1 VNKFASE
8 LIKKPVLVKQAIQSG
23 EGALVGLVED
33 LIVNPDNGEL
43 AGFIVR
49 EGFGKN
55 SLKTL
60 GSKDVLGISSDFYL
74 IPNYETLGEL
84 DEIVRLKNIMDK
96 GTKITGNKVY
106 TFSGTYLGRVFDYT
120 IDLRSF
126 MISRIYV
133 GGKAL
138 GGFGKQHIIGYKQ
151 IISIEKDRIT
161 VDDAFTKIK
170 KPTLVNIERA
180 TTAN

>member
-1 VNKFASE
+1 MNKFASE

-33 LIVNPDNGEL
+33 LIINPENGEL

-49 EGFGKN
+49 EGFGKK

-60 GSKDVLGISSDFYL
+60 GAKDVLGISSDFYL
-74 IPNYETLGEL
+74 IPNYETLGEM

-96 GTKITGNKVY
+96 HIKITGNKVY
-106 TFSGTYLGRVFDYT
+106 TFSGAYLGRVFDYT
-120 IDLRSF
+120 VSLSQF

-133 GGKAL
+133 GGKAF
-138 GGFGKQHIIGYKQ
+138 GAFGKQHIISYPQ

-161 VDDAFTKIK
+161 VDDAFVKIK
-170 KPTLVNIERA
+170 KPTLVQADRVPSV
-180 TTAN
+180 

>member
-1 VNKFASE
+1 MNKFASE

-33 LIVNPDNGEL
+33 LIINPDNGEL

-60 GSKDVLGISSDFYL
+60 GSKDILGISSDFYL
-74 IPNYETLGEL
+74 IPNYETLGEI
-84 DEIVRLKNIMDK
+84 DEIVRLKAIMDK
-96 GTKITGNKVY
+96 HIKVTGNKVF

-120 IDLRSF
+120 IDLRHF
-126 MISRIYV
+126 MISRIYI
-133 GGKAL
+133 GGKTL
-138 GGFGKQHIIGYKQ
+138 GAFGKQHIIGYKQ
-151 IISIEKDRIT
+151 IISIEKDKIT
-161 VDDAFTKIK
+161 VDDAFVKVR
-170 KPTLVNIERA
+170 KPTLVKVSTKA
-180 TTAN
+180 TA